1 MVRITCPRTG
11 PIAAHASFCRY
22 DDTDRPTGDKI
33 MQLINFF
40 IVLRVYLVI

>member
-11 PIAAHASFCRY
+11 PIAVHASFCRY
-22 DDTDRPTGDKI
+22 DDTDGPIGDK

-40 IVLRVYLVI
+40 IVLRVY